1 MKNFFGKQEELHK
14 FEKLSSILIP
24 DIVIEELKARYK
36 RDFSDEKHTFLDRL
50 LNNVVNHNIALSLPL
65 RGTKGGSFFIAKFLI

>member
-1 MKNFFGKQEELHK
+1 MKEKVIFDTNFLLEKKMKNFFGKQEELHK

-36 RDFSDEKHTFLDRL
+36 RDLARYFVLILDEQL
-50 LNNVVNHNIALSLPL
+50 LH
-65 RGTKGGSFFIAKFLI
+65 